1 MEVGEA
7 SVVGDEKASE
17 TSECGAKADGGHV
30 WKQAR
35 EAGAALRHRTQDI
48 VGMLGCA
55 HTLRPYVLTPRCCHC
70 DDVPAGLRARAEGEL
85 AAVTVRLDTR

>member
-7 SVVGDEKASE
+7 SVVGGEKASE

-35 EAGAALRHRTQDI
+35 EAGAALRHRHRTQCGHAW
-48 VGMLGCA
+48 VCA
-55 HTLRPYVLTPRCCHC
+55 HT
-70 DDVPAGLRARAEGEL
+70 
-85 AAVTVRLDTR
+85 